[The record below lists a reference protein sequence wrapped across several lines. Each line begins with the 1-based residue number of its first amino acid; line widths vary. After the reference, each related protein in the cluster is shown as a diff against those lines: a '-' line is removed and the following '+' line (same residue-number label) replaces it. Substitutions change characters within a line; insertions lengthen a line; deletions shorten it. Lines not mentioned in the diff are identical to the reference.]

1 MSDGPIPRG
10 EGLVARRLRI
20 AKGDVYVLG
29 GILSGE
35 DHLASLHG
43 ERGRADASGRV
54 IVSVVTTTARARELD
69 AWLADLRASL
79 PFELLP

>member
-43 ERGRADASGRV
+43 ERGRADAS
-54 IVSVVTTTARARELD
+54 A
-69 AWLADLRASL
+69 
-79 PFELLP
+79 